1 MSPYKSSILVSVTLL
16 YLSSSAWAGDS
27 SKEGDQET
35 GLLKSPFAACKNISL
50 VDREEYDKNQAKW
63 DQKCRDNSSIQILP
77 KTGFFT
83 TEIKDATDSLDFLQA
98 IAEKVKLTIDKN
110 VAEKKEVLK
119 CFQTEL
125 YPEKATSEQ
134 CINLRKKEIDAAYNN
149 LPDARQ
155 ELALSEGSLKAAS
168 GKTGFNPESEWVNSS
183 LKKGF
188 LGLTG
193 VYRAEDTTA
202 LTDSEAQQARTTI
215 KQEMES
221 FLKLPAGQAEAAFAQ
236 IQMQHKENY
245 LSLLQEAPALVAIGT
260 LPDRKTASEEELN
273 KRFAKA
279 YTQLLEEARQAQ
291 GKIHELIE
299 KGEVAIKGDSDKEGA
314 AKKLLDFMAYQP
326 IVEEVL
332 STKISS
338 NPKICALATG
348 LLNSKES
355 ADSRWQ
361 WGETGALAVGGTLAA
376 VGARSAGAKIAA
388 KSPAFAKFMAR
399 LGLQSDA
406 LTAVALGPAFGA
418 YFRNKTHQE
427 LEEKRGGVFAG
438 INSAQDLDNAESAEI
453 SGYLFA
459 GLDWVG
465 TGAFTG
471 LARLVTNDSGARA
484 LLKSTAALKAHGL
497 SDREIDKLLQLT
509 QSSDPKVRAEAKKK
523 LNEAVKKIPK
533 EELKK
538 AMEKNS
544 KDFFD
549 GEELTSAEKDGIQ
562 RLADAGYTEELR
574 RSLQDLSTADRRR
587 FLDDTIEAFKKI
599 NKDLYEAS
607 GQKTAERAINAAVH
621 FGHKKDAERIAKV
634 LNEWKPKGEASDALK
649 GIDGLTTVLRKASGK
664 LNQQSYANIADIE
677 ARQKKAFDDSLR
689 ELLEKDKK
697 FTELPKEKQEAQI
710 KEMNSCYFGK

>member
-1 MSPYKSSILVSVTLL
+1 MSLNKKSWVISIAILSLAAGVHAEDGGNNSGDPEKGLV
-16 YLSSSAWAGDS
+16 
-27 SKEGDQET
+27 
-35 GLLKSPFAACKNISL
+35 KSPFAACKEISL
-50 VDREEYDKNQAKW
+50 VERNAYDKDQAKW

-83 TEIKDATDSLDFLQA
+83 TEIKDATDSLDFLQT

-110 VAEKKEVLK
+110 VTEKKKVLK

-125 YPEKATSEQ
+125 YPENAKSDECVA
-134 CINLRKKEIDAAYNN
+134 LRKKEIDLAYEN
-149 LPDARQ
+149 LPDVRQ
-155 ELALSEGSLKAAS
+155 ELALSEGSFK
-168 GKTGFNPESEWVNSS
+168 KESEWVNTS

-193 VYRAEDTTA
+193 VYRADDTA
-202 LTDSEAQQARTTI
+202 PLTEKEAEQAKATI
-215 KQEMES
+215 KNEIEPI
-221 FLKLPAGQAEAAFAQ
+221 LKQSPQQAEAAFAQ
-236 IQMQHKENY
+236 LQMQHKENY
-245 LSLLQEAPALVAIGT
+245 LSLLQQAPALVVIGT
-260 LPDRKTASEEELN
+260 LPDRTTSSEEVLN

-279 YTQLLEEARQAQ
+279 YTQLLEEARGAQ
-291 GKIHELIE
+291 EKIHDLIE
-299 KGEVAIKGDSDKEGA
+299 KGAVAVKGDSDKESA
-314 AKKLLDFMAYQP
+314 AKKLLDFMAYAP

-332 STKISS
+332 TEKAKS

-348 LLNSKES
+348 LLNSKEN
-355 ADSRWQ
+355 ADTRWQ
-361 WGETGALAVGGTLAA
+361 IGEAGALAVGGGLVA

-388 KSPAFAKFMAR
+388 KSPSFAKLMSR

-418 YFRNKTHQE
+418 YYRNKAHEE
-427 LEEKRGGVFAG
+427 LKEKRGGVFAG
-438 INSAQDLDNAESAEI
+438 VNSTQDIDNAETNEI

-459 GLDWVG
+459 GLDWAG

-471 LARLVTNDSGARA
+471 IARLITNDAGAKA
-484 LLKSTAALKAHGL
+484 ILKSSAALKAHGL
-497 SDREIDKLLQLT
+497 SEREIEKFLELT
-509 QSSDPKVRAEAKKK
+509 QSADPKVRADAKKK
-523 LNEAVKKIPK
+523 LAEAMKKIPK

-562 RLADAGYTEELR
+562 KLSDAGYTAELKN
-574 RSLQDLSTADRRR
+574 SLQALAAKDRRR
-587 FLDDTIEAFKKI
+587 FLDDTIEAFKKM
-599 NKDLYEAS
+599 NKELYDSS
-607 GQKTAERAINAAVH
+607 GQQTAERAINAAIH
-621 FGHKKDAERIAKV
+621 FGHKKDADRIAKV
-634 LNEWKPKGEASDALK
+634 LNEWKPKGEGSEALK

-664 LNQQSYANIADIE
+664 INQSSYAEIADIE